1 MARSSVR
8 RLLEREGFD
17 VCGEAADANATV
29 ECAARERPDI
39 CVLDVLL
46 PGETM
51 EAIREISRHSETE
64 VVVFT
69 GSQSQ
74 ALFFEALRA
83 GAAGYLLKDMNPDR
97 LPDAIRGVV
106 AGEAAIPRT
115 LVASLLS
122 ELRSD
127 GRKRRLVGRS
137 GPVELSAREWQAAD
151 LLAAGMH
158 TGEIA
163 ARLEV
168 AQVTVRLHISQIV
181 RKLGA
186 SGREEAIE
194 LLVESGGFDEPQ
206 HEPNRGRA

>member
-1 MARSSVR
+1 MARASVR
-8 RLLEREGFD
+8 RLLEREGFE
-17 VCGEAADANATV
+17 VCGETADADATV

-39 CVLDVLL
+39 CVVDVLL
-46 PGETM
+46 PGETI
-51 EAIREISRHSETE
+51 EAIEEIVRHCGSE

-74 ALFFEALRA
+74 AVFFEALRA
-83 GAAGYLLKDMNPDR
+83 GAAGYLLKDMNPER
-97 LPDAIRGVV
+97 LPNAIRGVM

-122 ELRSD
+122 ELRSE

-137 GPVELSAREWQAAD
+137 GPAELSAREWQVAD

-158 TGEIA
+158 TSAIA

-168 AQVTVRLHISQIV
+168 AQVTVRRHISQIV

-186 SGREEAIE
+186 SGRDEAVE

-206 HEPNRGRA
+206 ARN